1 MLPLA
6 TLSRLFECIST
17 LLRRGKFKDSCLD
30 WTVALLNTSRGE
42 NLVQN
47 LPDYTCKAL
56 VGALMNVSLEP
67 NNRGV
72 LAARLEA
79 QLMDQCLT

>member
-1 MLPLA
+1 MA
-6 TLSRLFECIST
+6 TRAQLFENISL
-17 LLRRGKFKDSCLD
+17 LLRRGKFKDSCLS
-30 WTVALLNTSRGE
+30 WVVALLNTTTGE

-47 LPDYTCKAL
+47 LPEYTCKAIVDAL
-56 VGALMNVSLEP
+56 VVVSSEP

-79 QLMDQCLT
+79 QMFQQYS